1 MKILL
6 CTPYEEGKGIASGG
20 ITIWARNIIN
30 YYKSAH
36 DNVCVKVQPFDRDTY
51 VSKDITTFQ
60 RFYYGLTEYL
70 DIIKQTEKRLGK
82 EHFDIIH
89 LCSSASISLV
99 KDLMMIRIAH
109 RFGSKIA
116 IHLHFGR
123 IPQIYAKNNWEWKL
137 LMQVLKNADMV
148 ITMDQSSYSLLNSIG
163 YENVS
168 YLPNPLSKA
177 IIEQIETDSNC
188 VAIEPKTIL
197 FVGHVIETKGV
208 YELAEATKGL
218 PYKSLR
224 IIGKCA
230 EDTKQE
236 MLAINPNMIFVDE
249 IPHDQVIR
257 EMLAADIFV
266 LPSYTEGFPNV
277 ILESMACGC
286 AIISTEVGAIP
297 EMLNYNTPQPCGC
310 IVPPMDVIRLK
321 NTIEELLNNQKLCD
335 ELRARSVQRVNEIYS
350 VDVVWKQLV
359 SIWEDTESRYR

>member
-6 CTPYEEGKGIASGG
+6 CTPYEEGKEIASGG

-30 YYKSAH
+30 FYKLAH

-70 DIIKQTEKRLGK
+70 DNIKQTEKRLRK

-89 LCSSASISLV
+89 LCSSANISFV
-99 KDLMMIRIAH
+99 KDLMMIRVAH
-109 RFGSKIA
+109 RFDSKIA

-123 IPQIYAKNNWEWKL
+123 IPEIYAKNNWEWKL
-137 LMQVLKNADMV
+137 LKLVLKKADMV
-148 ITMDQSSYSLLNSIG
+148 ITMDLSSYSLLNSKG
-163 YENVS
+163 YENVA

-177 IIEQIETDSNC
+177 IIEQIEIDNKSIA
-188 VAIEPKTIL
+188 VEPKTIL

-208 YELAEATKGL
+208 YELAKATKGL

-236 MLAINPNMIFVDE
+236 MLAINPNMIFVGE
-249 IPHDQVIR
+249 IQHDQVIR

-297 EMLNYNTPQPCGC
+297 EMLNYNSSQPCGC
-310 IVPPMDVIRLK
+310 IVPPMDVQCLK
-321 NTIEELLNNQKLCD
+321 NSIKQLLNNQNFCD
-335 ELRARSVQRVNEIYS
+335 ELRTRSVQRVNEFYS

-359 SIWEDTESRYR
+359 SIWEDTESRCR